1 VLYGYKTL
9 SQYRK
14 DMRLKV
20 FENKVLRKKVRSQNE
35 ELIGH

>member
-1 VLYGYKTL
+1 MEAL

-14 DMRLKV
+14 GMRLKV
-20 FENKVLRKKVRSQNE
+20 FENEVLRKKVRSQSE